1 MSIEIE
7 LKALVEPSLSDLG
20 YEIVRLRLMGGD
32 GQKIL
37 QVMIDRSDETPVSV
51 EDCAVVSR
59 QLSAVLDVEDPIS
72 GNYNLEVSSPGIARP
87 LVKERDFERFLG
99 FIAKVELE
107 KTIRGRKR
115 FRGRLI
121 GCDRGMVSIQTEQGE
136 EELPIS
142 DIVAANLILSDD
154 LIEAHQRQSAE
165 ISLH

>member
-154 LIEAHQRQSAE
+154 LIEAHKRQSAE

>member
-20 YEIVRLRLMGGD
+20 YEIVRVRLMGGD

-59 QLSAVLDVEDPIS
+59 QLSAILDVEDPIS

-154 LIEAHQRQSAE
+154 LIEAHKRQSAE

>member
-1 MSIEIE
+1 VSLENE
-7 LKALVEPSLSDLG
+7 LKALAEPSLSALG
-20 YEIVRLRLMGGD
+20 YEVVRVTLMGGD

-37 QVMIDRSDETPVSV
+37 QVMIDRFDETPVSV

-99 FIAKVELE
+99 FVAKVELQN
-107 KTIRGRKR
+107 TVRGRKR
-115 FRGRLI
+115 FRGRLV
-121 GCDRGMVSIQTEQGE
+121 GCDRGIVSIQTEQGE
-136 EELPIS
+136 EDLPIS
-142 DIVAANLILSDD
+142 DIAAARLILSDD
-154 LIEAHQRQSAE
+154 LIEAHKRQSAE

>member
-1 MSIEIE
+1 VSIEIE

-20 YEIVRLRLMGGD
+20 YEIVRVRLMGGD

-59 QLSAVLDVEDPIS
+59 QLSAILDVEDPIS

-154 LIEAHQRQSAE
+154 LIEAHKRQSAE

>member
-107 KTIRGRKR
+107 TTIRGRKR

-154 LIEAHQRQSAE
+154 LIEAHKRQSAE